1 MVDNQAEGFSPATVS
16 RLKQKWA
23 EDYKEWQAR
32 RLNQDK
38 WVYLWASGIYS
49 GLRAEDVKLC
59 ALVIV
64 GINEHGEKH
73 FFAIEDGIRES
84 AQSWREVLLKL
95 KNKGMNSPKL
105 AVGDGGATVLGSNG

>member
-23 EDYKEWQAR
+23 EDYK
-32 RLNQDK
+32 
-38 WVYLWASGIYS
+38 
-49 GLRAEDVKLC
+49 EDVKLC